1 MSSSRCHA
9 GGVKRTIP
17 NRDGSAGRVRRRE
30 QLRRAKRAQRA
41 RDRAAGLVLCQF
53 KLRPAT
59 TEKLRAALAVPG
71 VEDALARFLD
81 EIMVDTDAHPTLKL
95 LCWNRADRFLPA
107 AEAFALYER
116 NWRFVD
122 EAALE
127 PHERALIERLKQ
139 THGKGLLNA

>member
-1 MSSSRCHA
+1 LL
-9 GGVKRTIP
+9 
-17 NRDGSAGRVRRRE
+17 RRRE
-30 QLRRAKRAQRA
+30 QLRRAKQAQRE

-59 TEKLRAALAVPG
+59 AEKLRAALAAG
-71 VEDALARFLD
+71 LEGALARFLD
-81 EIMVDTDAHPTLKL
+81 EALVDSDAHPTLKL

-122 EAALE
+122 EATLG
-127 PHERALIERLKQ
+127 PHERALIERLTQ
-139 THGKGLLNA
+139 TCGRGLLNV